1 MITVL
6 RVSTIPAQNLESQLI
21 IVSPILENALSV
33 T

>member
-6 RVSTIPAQNLESQLI
+6 RVSTIPAQNLESQSI
-21 IVSPILENALSV
+21 IVSRVLENALSL